1 MREYALTFVIAVA
14 VTYLLTPFVRRA
26 AIAVGAVPPVR
37 DRDVHTEPIPRMGG
51 IAIYGGF
58 AAAMLI
64 SAQLPHL
71 QEVFRTDTAKIWSGL
86 LLAGGLITVIG
97 VIDDR
102 WGMGPVPKLAGQTA
116 AAGIL
121 VAQGVQLL
129 WLPLP
134 GMQLSLGPWLGAV
147 LSVLLILVTINAV
160 NFADGLDGLAAGIV
174 AISAMAFFA
183 YYYVAAVD
191 RGFER
196 QSYPAM
202 IAIILVG
209 VCIGFLLHNFNP
221 ARVFMGDTGSMLL
234 GLLLASITISVTGL
248 FLPDREAAAAGGM
261 SGFHALA
268 AFLPVLLPL
277 LVLAL
282 PLADLVLAVVRRTL
296 AGKSPFAPDKK
307 HLHHRL
313 LELGHSHKRAVLLM
327 YLWAAIIAFASVSLS
342 VLDSPLMVLTVTV
355 LVAACAVGL
364 ITLPRLRRR
373 SLRRRAAELRAAGSE
388 QAEGGTGG

>member
-1 MREYALTFVIAVA
+1 MREYALTFVIALA

-51 IAIYGGF
+51 VAIYGGF
-58 AAAMLI
+58 AAALLI

-71 QEVFRTDTAKIWSGL
+71 QEVFRTDTAKIWAGL
-86 LLAGGLITVIG
+86 LLSGGLITVIG
-97 VIDDR
+97 IIDDR

-121 VAQGVQLL
+121 VSQGVQLL

-147 LSVLLILVTINAV
+147 LSVLLVLVTINAV

-174 AISAMAFFA
+174 AISSMAFFA

-209 VCIGFLLHNFNP
+209 VCVGFLLHNFNP

-248 FLPDREAAAAGGM
+248 FLPENQAAPQAGGLGGIH
-261 SGFHALA
+261 SLA

-313 LELGHSHKRAVLLM
+313 LELGHSHQRAVLLM

-342 VLDSPLMVLTVTV
+342 VLDSPYTVLAVTT

-373 SLRRRAAELRAAGSE
+373 RAARAAAARRSASGGGS
-388 QAEGGTGG
+388 AS

>member
-26 AIAVGAVPPVR
+26 AIAFGAVPPVR
-37 DRDVHTEPIPRMGG
+37 ARDVHSEPVPRMGG
-51 IAIYGGF
+51 IAMYGGF
-58 AAAMLI
+58 AAALLI

-71 QEVFRTDTAKIWSGL
+71 QEVFLDRTWQGL
-86 LLAGGLITVIG
+86 LMAGGLITVIG
-97 VIDDR
+97 IVDDR
-102 WGMGPVPKLAGQTA
+102 WGMDPISKMAGQIA

-121 VAQGVQLL
+121 VWRGVQLL

-134 GMQLSLGPWLGAV
+134 GTTFVLGPQLGTV
-147 LSVLLILVTINAV
+147 LSVLLIVITINAV

-174 AISAMAFFA
+174 AISAFAFFA
-183 YYYVAAVD
+183 YYYVVAVD
-191 RGFER
+191 KGFDR

-202 IAIILVG
+202 IAICLAG
-209 VCIGFLLHNFNP
+209 VCVGFLLHNFNP
-221 ARVFMGDTGSMLL
+221 ARVFMGDTGAMLI
-234 GLLLASITISVTGL
+234 GLLLASITITVTGQFDANSSRDFNAGGL
-248 FLPDREAAAAGGM
+248 VVFLPT
-261 SGFHALA
+261 
-268 AFLPVLLPL
+268 LLPL

-313 LELGHSHKRAVLLM
+313 LELGHSHRRAVLLM
-327 YLWAAIIAFASVSLS
+327 YLWAAIIAFASVALS
-342 VLDSPLMVLTVTV
+342 IFNAPFIVLAVTT
-355 LVAACAVGL
+355 LVALCAMGL

-373 SLRRRAAELRAAGSE
+373 RELAKAT
-388 QAEGGTGG
+388 ATGQVTEDHTSTSPG